1 MRHERPAVTVTVTL
15 ALVGPMSSFA
25 SAGKPKATPTPRPIQ
40 TVEAVKVPLKAPT
53 RSLAELEAA
62 LTSPEAARRA
72 DAALELAGAGVVPE
86 TIGNR
91 LKEALT
97 DDPDP
102 RVRAAAVWAL
112 AHVRQG
118 VAAADGKLQQT
129 PLDEPARLVQ
139 TARLAYPEEA
149 FAKGIQGTV
158 VVELV
163 VDEEGRVAHAEVRE
177 SVPALDTAALA
188 AVRGWRFTPARLAAK
203 NIVST
208 ASAPVAFT
216 IRTEN

>member
-1 MRHERPAVTVTVTL
+1 MQHERLVVTVAVTL
-15 ALVGPMSSFA
+15 ALGGLLSSFA
-25 SAGKPKATPTPRPIQ
+25 SAGKPKPTPTPRPIT
-40 TVEAVKVPLKAPT
+40 TVEAVKMPLKAPT

-62 LTSPEAARRA
+62 LTSPAAATRA
-72 DAALELAGAGVVPE
+72 NAALELAGAGVVPE

-102 RVRAAAVWAL
+102 GVRAAAVWAL

-118 VAAADGKLQQT
+118 VATADGKLQPT
-129 PLDEPARLVQ
+129 PSDEPARLVQ
-139 TARLAYPEEA
+139 TSKLVYPEEA

-163 VDEEGRVAHAEVRE
+163 VDQEGRVAHAEVRE

-188 AVRGWRFTPARLAAK
+188 AVRGWRFTPARLAGKPIA
-203 NIVST
+203 ST

-216 IRTEN
+216 IRTGD

>member
-1 MRHERPAVTVTVTL
+1 MRPEPLAVIVTVTL
-15 ALVGPMSSFA
+15 ALGGSMSSFA
-25 SAGKPKATPTPRPIQ
+25 SPGKPKAPPTPRPIK
-40 TVEAVKVPLKAPT
+40 TVEAVKMPLKAPA

-62 LTSPEAARRA
+62 LTSPEAAKRA
-72 DAALELAGAGVVPE
+72 DAAWELAGAGVVPE
-86 TIGNR
+86 TIANR

-102 RVRAAAVWAL
+102 GVRTAAVWAL
-112 AHVRQG
+112 AHVRRG
-118 VAAADGKLQQT
+118 VATPDGKLQPT
-129 PLDEPARLVQ
+129 PFDEPARLVQ
-139 TARLAYPEEA
+139 SAKLAYPEEA

-177 SVPALDTAALA
+177 SVPPLDTAALA
-188 AVRGWRFTPARLAAK
+188 AVRGWRFTPARLAGEP
-203 NIVST
+203 IVST

-216 IRTEN
+216 IRTED